1 MTNNI
6 QFAGTDGNLSVSH
19 ETAIQLPAII
29 VNYLWELALS
39 EDYQMYEKQTFLLEA
54 VELGGRSLQDI
65 YHFGDQGNAVD
76 KRRVFGFEPVT
87 CDLQIIN
94 DHGRYQ
100 MQLSTGR

>member
-1 MTNNI
+1 MTSNI
-6 QFAGTDGNLSVSH
+6 QFAGTDSNFLVSD
-19 ETAIQLPAII
+19 EITTRLPVII

-39 EDYQMYEKQTFLLEA
+39 GDFQMYEKQTFLLEA

-65 YHFGDQGNAVD
+65 YHFGNKGNAMD

-94 DHGRYQ
+94 NHGKYQ
-100 MQLSTGR
+100 MQLGTDR